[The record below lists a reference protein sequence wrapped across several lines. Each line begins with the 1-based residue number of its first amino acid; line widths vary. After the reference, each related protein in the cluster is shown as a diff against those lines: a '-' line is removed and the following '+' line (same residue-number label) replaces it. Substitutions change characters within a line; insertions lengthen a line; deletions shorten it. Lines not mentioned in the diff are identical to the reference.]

1 MDRLNRVDLSILDAV
16 VENHTN
22 VVANINQL
30 DSPEIEFN
38 VQTDYDLDDI
48 AYQHLI
54 NDNYS
59 QSEALNPYHSVRV
72 YRSKTSHVKLALNF
86 CRFI

>member
-48 AYQHLI
+48 I

-59 QSEALNPYHSVRV
+59 QSEAFNPYHSVRV
-72 YRSKTSHVKLALNF
+72 YRSKTSHVKLALNL

>member
-48 AYQHLI
+48 A
-54 NDNYS
+54 
-59 QSEALNPYHSVRV
+59 
-72 YRSKTSHVKLALNF
+72 
-86 CRFI
+86 